1 MKIIY
6 QRISAILFA
15 GFMLFI
21 ISCNKSIYP
30 PTSSVETTS
39 QQENSLSAINEINP
53 GNSPSGLSQSET
65 LNEEIAVDSTPTP
78 SFKKNVVQGN
88 SSEKIPLIKSP
99 NEAQVYVVDDKD
111 DEYPTQ
117 RDVNEALFV
126 SILGLLLLP
135 TGISI
140 IFSATSLVMSEKQLR
155 KIKADP
161 KLSIYS
167 KKTKAAK
174 ILSIIGIV
182 LYAAL
187 LILIIIAILSFFN
200 YLKTD
205 FTLMGFY
212 S

>member
-1 MKIIY
+1 L
-6 QRISAILFA
+6 QVLCC
-15 GFMLFI
+15 FI

-65 LNEEIAVDSTPTP
+65 LNEEIAVDSTPTL
-78 SFKKNVVQGN
+78 SFEKNVVQGN

-140 IFSATSLVMSEKQLR
+140 IFSATSLVMSEKLLR

-167 KKTKAAK
+167 KKLKLLNIIHYWHCFLCGIINTDNNCNIKFLQ
-174 ILSIIGIV
+174 LS
-182 LYAAL
+182 
-187 LILIIIAILSFFN
+187 
-200 YLKTD
+200 
-205 FTLMGFY
+205 
-212 S
+212 

>member
-30 PTSSVETTS
+30 PTSLVETTS
-39 QQENSLSAINEINP
+39 QQENSLSAITEFNP

-65 LNEEIAVDSTPTP
+65 LNEEKAVNSTPTL
-78 SFKKNVVQGN
+78 SFEKNVVQGN

-99 NEAQVYVVDDKD
+99 NDAQLYAVDVND

-117 RDVNEALFV
+117 RDVNEALLV

-140 IFSATSLVMSEKQLR
+140 IFSALSLGMSKKLLR
-155 KIKADP
+155 KIEADP
-161 KLSIYS
+161 KLAIYS

-182 LYAAL
+182 LYVAL
-187 LILIIIAILSFFN
+187 TILIIIAIFSFFN

-205 FTLMGFY
+205 FTLFGF
-212 S
+212 

>member
-1 MKIIY
+1 
-6 QRISAILFA
+6 
-15 GFMLFI
+15 
-21 ISCNKSIYP
+21 
-30 PTSSVETTS
+30 
-39 QQENSLSAINEINP
+39 
-53 GNSPSGLSQSET
+53 
-65 LNEEIAVDSTPTP
+65 
-78 SFKKNVVQGN
+78 
-88 SSEKIPLIKSP
+88 
-99 NEAQVYVVDDKD
+99 
-111 DEYPTQ
+111 
-117 RDVNEALFV
+117 
-126 SILGLLLLP
+126 
-135 TGISI
+135 
-140 IFSATSLVMSEKQLR
+140 MSEKLLR

-182 LYAAL
+182 FYAAL

>member
-6 QRISAILFA
+6 QHISAILFG

-30 PTSSVETTS
+30 PISSVETTF
-39 QQENSLSAINEINP
+39 QQENRLSVINEINP
-53 GNSPSGLSQSET
+53 GNSPSGLSQPET

-78 SFKKNVVQGN
+78 SHEKNVVQEN

-99 NEAQVYVVDDKD
+99 NDAQLYVVDDKD

-117 RDVNEALFV
+117 RDVNEALFAA
-126 SILGLLLLP
+126 ILGLLLLP
-135 TGISI
+135 TGLSI
-140 IFSATSLVMSEKQLR
+140 IFSAFSLGMSKKLLR
-155 KIKADP
+155 IIEADP
-161 KLSIYS
+161 QFSIYT
-167 KKTKAAK
+167 KKTKVAK

>member
-30 PTSSVETTS
+30 PISSVETTS

-53 GNSPSGLSQSET
+53 GNSPSGLSQPET
-65 LNEEIAVDSTPTP
+65 LNMEIAVDSTPTP
-78 SFKKNVVQGN
+78 SVEKNVVQAN

-99 NEAQVYVVDDKD
+99 NDARFYVVDEKD

-135 TGISI
+135 TGISL
-140 IFSATSLVMSEKQLR
+140 IFSAMSLGMSKKLLR
-155 KIKADP
+155 KIEADP

-187 LILIIIAILSFFN
+187 TILIIIAIFSFFN
-200 YLKTD
+200 YLEND
-205 FTLMGFY
+205 FTLFGL
-212 S
+212 